1 MIYYNCSRV
10 FSHLEIFL
18 HHPSSATKTNPPHLE
33 VERKKYVTV
42 LSAKGI
48 PAKCYK
54 SFCRAQSTDAR
65 IRKNQTEAH
74 ELKLEQ
80 QKEEEMHRSEAFAKR
95 TEEIGYANALI
106 EASTNV
112 DTAIA
117 EAKMAL
123 KGAIVYKK

>member
-1 MIYYNCSRV
+1 
-10 FSHLEIFL
+10 
-18 HHPSSATKTNPPHLE
+18 
-33 VERKKYVTV
+33 
-42 LSAKGI
+42 
-48 PAKCYK
+48 
-54 SFCRAQSTDAR
+54 
-65 IRKNQTEAH
+65 
-74 ELKLEQ
+74 
-80 QKEEEMHRSEAFAKR
+80 MHRSEAFAKR

>member
-1 MIYYNCSRV
+1 MLPFYLQKGYQQSVTRA
-10 FSHLEIFL
+10 
-18 HHPSSATKTNPPHLE
+18 SAELK
-33 VERKKYVTV
+33 
-42 LSAKGI
+42 
-48 PAKCYK
+48 
-54 SFCRAQSTDAR
+54 AQMPGFAR
-65 IRKNQTEAH
+65 IQTEVH